1 MTLRRSKRKHVD
13 ICIEEESQDGEI
25 RSKYFKKAAEVE
37 KFKDEPSLSSE
48 EIKPVDIEWLKSLNS
63 VDYFKWVSEVT
74 DDNPERWNKPLDPR
88 IFRNRSRGLPP
99 LPQSFEEIYTKV
111 RTMRSKIVTP
121 VDSVGCAALPITVS
135 AKCNISLNEI
145 QPKNYRLQL
154 LVSLM
159 MSSQTKDEMNAQAML
174 NLIKYSIEELKIPQ
188 GLNLEALLKMDEKV
202 IVKLIK
208 MVGFHN
214 RKASYIKQTAQI
226 LLTNFESD
234 IPTDVIG
241 MLSLPGVGP
250 KMGLLAL
257 QKAWGKMDGI
267 GVDVHVHRLCNM
279 WEWVDSKKCKT
290 AEHTRK
296 ELESWL
302 PKELW
307 YEINPLLVGFG
318 QVICM
323 ARGKRCDLCLANDV
337 CNAADKKLV
346 NKGIIESPSKRKAQ
360 ARAKRGDFSRWLDY
374 LEKEDSNVKPVP
386 DCEDTMMIKLKTES
400 EI

>member
-1 MTLRRSKRKHVD
+1 
-13 ICIEEESQDGEI
+13 
-25 RSKYFKKAAEVE
+25 
-37 KFKDEPSLSSE
+37 
-48 EIKPVDIEWLKSLNS
+48 
-63 VDYFKWVSEVT
+63 
-74 DDNPERWNKPLDPR
+74 
-88 IFRNRSRGLPP
+88 
-99 LPQSFEEIYTKV
+99 
-111 RTMRSKIVTP
+111 
-121 VDSVGCAALPITVS
+121 
-135 AKCNISLNEI
+135 
-145 QPKNYRLQL
+145 
-154 LVSLM
+154 
-159 MSSQTKDEMNAQAML
+159 
-174 NLIKYSIEELKIPQ
+174 
-188 GLNLEALLKMDEKV
+188 
-202 IVKLIK
+202 
-208 MVGFHN
+208 
-214 RKASYIKQTAQI
+214 
-226 LLTNFESD
+226 
-234 IPTDVIG
+234 
-241 MLSLPGVGP
+241 
-250 KMGLLAL
+250 
-257 QKAWGKMDGI
+257 
-267 GVDVHVHRLCNM
+267 M